1 MSNDASQHGRAPARD
16 NNGHI
21 HPPGHFCGSN
31 CPMYRPKKKALA
43 SFEDLDRELRRFS
56 DAD

>member
-1 MSNDASQHGRAPARD
+1 MSSAATIRD

-31 CPMYRPKKKALA
+31 CPMYRPKKKRPPSFFELA
-43 SFEDLDRELRRFS
+43 RELRGFS